1 MKSTI
6 RRIGNSRGVLLPKSF
21 IEECGMKD
29 VVEIE
34 LVDNAIV
41 IRPASELR
49 KGWFDKAISDEHV
62 LDSIPLEEGIS
73 DWEWE

>member
-6 RRIGNSRGVLLPKSF
+6 RKIGNSRGVLLPKSF

-41 IRPASELR
+41 IRPAAELR

-62 LDSIPLEEGIS
+62 LSSIPLDEGVS

>member
-1 MKSTI
+1 
-6 RRIGNSRGVLLPKSF
+6 
-21 IEECGMKD
+21 MKD

-41 IRPASELR
+41 IRPAAELR
-49 KGWFDKAISDEHV
+49 KGWFDKHISDENV
-62 LDSIPLEEGIS
+62 LGSIPLDEGIS

>member
-1 MKSTI
+1 
-6 RRIGNSRGVLLPKSF
+6 
-21 IEECGMKD
+21 MKD

>member
-6 RRIGNSRGVLLPKSF
+6 RKIGNSRGVLLPKSF

-41 IRPASELR
+41 IRPAAELR
-49 KGWFDKAISDEHV
+49 KGWFDKPISDEHV
-62 LDSIPLEEGIS
+62 LDSIPLDEGLS

>member
-6 RRIGNSRGVLLPKSF
+6 RKIGNSRGVLLPKSF

-29 VVEIE
+29 DVEIE

-41 IRPASELR
+41 IRPAAELR

-62 LDSIPLEEGIS
+62 LDSIPLEEGIP

>member
-6 RRIGNSRGVLLPKSF
+6 RKIGNSRGVLLPKSF

-41 IRPASELR
+41 IRPAAELR

>member
-6 RRIGNSRGVLLPKSF
+6 RKIGNSRGVLLPKSF

-41 IRPASELR
+41 IRPAAELR

-62 LDSIPLEEGIS
+62 LDSIPLDEGIS

>member
-41 IRPASELR
+41 IRPAAELR

-62 LDSIPLEEGIS
+62 LDSIPLDEGIS